1 LWELWAIGSRLTE
14 SNKNGLTLLS
24 PIYSIMSGFVIR
36 SGGFDGWHLVGSLRT
51 EVCPISK
58 PAKLPQKRFNRRNAE
73 SLQTLRSRILTSQ
86 FVSPKLESVKTVFVL
101 GEE

>member
-1 LWELWAIGSRLTE
+1 MQRFL
-14 SNKNGLTLLS
+14 
-24 PIYSIMSGFVIR
+24 IR
-36 SGGFDGWHLVGSLRT
+36 SAGLDGWHHLGSLRT
-51 EVCPISK
+51 KVCAVSK
-58 PAKLPQKRFNRRNAE
+58 PVRMPQERFNRRNAE